1 MGAGM
6 GAGGHSNNP
15 AFMFQGAW
23 NKAPWKGAVL
33 VGTVVSLGVYVPCKA
48 VAFAQKKAGVW

>member
-1 MGAGM
+1 M